1 MYYNKKMN
9 IEGNIKHEIDD
20 NVYLKVKEENEK
32 AKKISSARI
41 NNSSKK
47 RQ

>member
-1 MYYNKKMN
+1 MN
-9 IEGNIKHEIDD
+9 IEENNSEID
-20 NVYLKVKEENEK
+20 NNIYQRVKEENAK

>member
-1 MYYNKKMN
+1 MN
-9 IEGNIKHEIDD
+9 IGENTSADTD
-20 NVYLKVKEENEK
+20 NSVYERVKEENEK